1 MQTEIDF
8 DNITHTAENNRHSEQ
23 ILYDNYDRLN
33 KNCKIL
39 CDALY
44 RGERLTGI
52 TVVTKYGM
60 IEYRRRFADLKAAG
74 VPVKDATIKG
84 GAKEWF
90 I

>member
-1 MQTEIDF
+1 MDF
-8 DNITHTAENNRHSEQ
+8 SNITHTKENNRHSEQ
-23 ILYDNYDRLN
+23 ILDDNYERLN

-39 CDALY
+39 YDALQ
-44 RGERLTGI
+44 RGERLTGAV
-52 TVVTKYGM
+52 VVTQYGM
-60 IEYRRRFADLKAAG
+60 MEYRRRFADLKAAG